1 MKQKYLLVFFL
12 IGFLAFAIPASAQ
25 QTDREPQFQ
34 QHTETPIEGLSIY
47 PNPVTGGKV
56 YISSA
61 KNQDKIIEI
70 YNVLGKSVY
79 KTRIRGREMDVST
92 LSPGIYILKIQEGTA
107 RATRKLVVK

>member
-1 MKQKYLLVFFL
+1 MKQKYLFTFLL
-12 IGFLAFAIPASAQ
+12 IGLLMIAAPATAQDTSRAPQRTEIPI
-25 QTDREPQFQ
+25 D
-34 QHTETPIEGLSIY
+34 GLSIY

-56 YISSA
+56 YISTT

-92 LSPGIYILKIQEGTA
+92 LTPGIYILKIQEGKA